1 MKRDPELVLAARE
14 SRAGVAA
21 AGRRALF
28 AIAAATV
35 LILLAHWSTAASMAS
50 IWARSETYA
59 HGYFIAPIALWLT
72 WRARHDLAGL
82 APRLDPLGFVLLA
95 AAGAAWLVGAAGHAQ
110 VVQQYAMVAMIPAA
124 VIALAGRRVAAT
136 LAFPLAFLLLAVPVG
151 DGLLPRLMSF
161 TADFTVTALRLS
173 GIPVY
178 REGNFFAIPSGRWSV
193 VEACSGLRYLIAAFT
208 VGAVYAYL
216 SYRKAWKRALFLALS
231 LAVPIIANGL
241 RAYFIVLIGHFSDMK
256 LAVGIDHLVYGW
268 VFFGVVIGLL
278 FWLGSFFRDDESRP
292 ARHANAPAGKTGAPA
307 PATAVALAGVVA
319 LSALGP
325 AYAAYLQNER
335 QGASAVLVAP
345 QGVNGWIQQAPAP
358 GGWRPHYQGA
368 TASAFALYRSDAGT
382 VALFLARYVHQREGA
397 ELVTSANSLA
407 GSPDGPWAA
416 SGESARSERLGALEL
431 DVRETRLRSP
441 GGRLLVWDWYRVAGR
456 ELSDPYVAKALL
468 ARDTLLGRGDDAG
481 AVVIAAPYA
490 ERAEQAQE
498 TLRRFAADMLP
509 AVQAAL
515 AAQPI
520 VPQPASKAP

>member
-14 SRAGVAA
+14 TQAACDA

-35 LILLAHWSTAASMAS
+35 LIVLVYWSTATSMAS
-50 IWARSETYA
+50 IWARSETFA
-59 HGYFIAPIALWLT
+59 HGYFIAPIALWLV
-72 WRARHDLAGL
+72 WRARHGLAGL

-95 AAGAAWLVGAAGHAQ
+95 AAGALWLVGTAGHAQ
-110 VVQQYAMVAMIPAA
+110 VVQQSAMVAMIPAA
-124 VIALAGRRVAAT
+124 VIALAGRGVAAA

-151 DGLLPRLMSF
+151 EGLLPRLMNF

-178 REGNFFAIPSGRWSV
+178 REGNFFAIPSGQWSV

-216 SYRKAWKRALFLALS
+216 NYRKAWKRAVFLALS
-231 LAVPIIANGL
+231 LAVPILANGL

-278 FWLGSFFRDDESRP
+278 FWLGSFFRDDEAAP
-292 ARHANAPAGKTGAPA
+292 ARGAKVPAGTTSVPA
-307 PATAVALAGVVA
+307 PATAAALAGVVA
-319 LSALGP
+319 LSAVWP

-335 QGASAVLVAP
+335 RGASAVLVAP
-345 QGVNGWIQQAPAP
+345 QGINGWTRQAPAP

-368 TASAFALYRSDAGT
+368 TASASALYRSEAGT
-382 VALFLARYVHQREGA
+382 VALFLARYVDQREGA
-397 ELVTSANSLA
+397 ELVSSANSLT
-407 GSPDGPWAA
+407 GSPDGPWSA
-416 SGESARSERLGALEL
+416 SGEGGRTERLGALEL
-431 DVRETRLRSP
+431 QVRETRLRSS
-441 GGRLLVWDWYRVAGR
+441 GERLLAWDWYRVAGR

-468 ARDTLLGRGDDAG
+468 ARDTLLGRGDEA
-481 AVVIAAPYA
+481 AAIVIAAPYT
-490 ERAEQAQE
+490 ERVEQAQE

-515 AAQPI
+515 AT
-520 VPQPASKAP
+520 QPASKAP